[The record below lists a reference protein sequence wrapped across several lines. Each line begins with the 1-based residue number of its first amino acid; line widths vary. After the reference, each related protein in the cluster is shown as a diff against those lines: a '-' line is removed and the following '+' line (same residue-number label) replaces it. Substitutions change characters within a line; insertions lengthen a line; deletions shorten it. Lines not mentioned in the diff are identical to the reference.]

1 MKKYL
6 VPGLILILAGV
17 YFLIEALPG
26 VSLPFGAFFALVGAA
41 LLVGRLFARGKYGLS
56 IAGFLLLCLGLAWA
70 LLDLLSIGNQY
81 VMVATP
87 LALSLAFFLVHI
99 CEFRR
104 IGNWPMVPAL
114 VLLAFA
120 VLFFLMLTPSVND
133 VLKPYY
139 GTILPLIL
147 ILVGVCILVRG
158 ARGNKRER
166 RRAEEAQPGDPST
179 WAQPPLHAQP
189 QPAEAQEPFTAG
201 PVVQEPFAERETI
214 ASESPAQE
222 PIPAEPAAQEPI
234 ILGPAAQEPAAA
246 EPVTIRPEAEEPA
259 PQESSVESAPEEE
272 KKDGPAAE

>member
-56 IAGFLLLCLGLAWA
+56 IAGFLLLCLGLGWA
-70 LLDLLSIGNQY
+70 LLDVLSIGNQY

-87 LALSLAFFLVHI
+87 LAVSLAFFLVHI
-99 CEFRR
+99 CEYRR
-104 IGNWPMVPAL
+104 VGNWPMVPAL

-147 ILVGVCILVRG
+147 ILIGVGILVRG
-158 ARGNKRER
+158 ARGSRRER
-166 RRAEEAQPGDPST
+166 NAASYAQPEPGDPST
-179 WAQPPLHAQP
+179 WAQPPLHTQPVQPQQEPVAEEPVTAQP
-189 QPAEAQEPFTAG
+189 
-201 PVVQEPFAERETI
+201 VW
-214 ASESPAQE
+214 
-222 PIPAEPAAQEPI
+222 QEPI
-234 ILGPAAQEPAAA
+234 IVEPAV
-246 EPVTIRPEAEEPA
+246 EPIAQQEAPAEEKTDGA
-259 PQESSVESAPEEE
+259 DAEEYKQEEL
-272 KKDGPAAE
+272 

>member
-1 MKKYL
+1 MT
-6 VPGLILILAGV
+6 PFPFDSRLI
-17 YFLIEALPG
+17 Y
-26 VSLPFGAFFALVGAA
+26 GAA
-41 LLVGRLFARGKYGLS
+41 QWLGFTSGNTVTRLYW
-56 IAGFLLLCLGLAWA
+56 LAWA

-158 ARGNKRER
+158 ARGNRRER

-201 PVVQEPFAERETI
+201 PVVQEPFAEREPI
-214 ASESPAQE
+214 ASEPPAQE

-259 PQESSVESAPEEE
+259 PQASSEESAPEEE

>member
-70 LLDLLSIGNQY
+70 LLDVLSIGNTY

-87 LALSLAFFLVHI
+87 LAVSLAFFLVHI
-99 CEFRR
+99 CEYRR

-147 ILVGVCILVRG
+147 ILIGVCILVRG

-166 RRAEEAQPGDPST
+166 RRAEEAQPGDPSP

-189 QPAEAQEPFTAG
+189 QAG
-201 PVVQEPFAERETI
+201 PVMQEPI
-214 ASESPAQE
+214 ASEPPVQE
-222 PIPAEPAAQEPI
+222 PIPAEPAAQEPL

-259 PQESSVESAPEEE
+259 PQESSEESAPEEE

>member
-70 LLDLLSIGNQY
+70 LLDVLSIGNKY

-87 LALSLAFFLVHI
+87 LAVSLAFFLLHI
-99 CEFRR
+99 CEYRR

-147 ILVGVCILVRG
+147 ILIGVCILVRG

-189 QPAEAQEPFTAG
+189 QPAPEAQEPFTAG
-201 PVVQEPFAERETI
+201 PVEQEPI
-214 ASESPAQE
+214 ASEPPVQE

-246 EPVTIRPEAEEPA
+246 EPVTIRPEAEAPA
-259 PQESSVESAPEEE
+259 PQESSEESAPEEE